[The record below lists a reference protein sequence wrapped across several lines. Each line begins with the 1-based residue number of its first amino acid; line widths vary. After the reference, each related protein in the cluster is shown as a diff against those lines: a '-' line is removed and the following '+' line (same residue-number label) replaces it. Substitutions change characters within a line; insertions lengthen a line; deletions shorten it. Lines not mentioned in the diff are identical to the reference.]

1 MGARD
6 IMVEALPG
14 VFRLFSEEPLLS
26 VQPRGFSRFILSG
39 SVPEHRDPGLRLEC
53 SRGDATAPLAG
64 RSTPWDA
71 FRALEKNLPRGVH
84 ARATEAAEGLEVRL
98 TETIVPA
105 ARLPFT
111 QLFST
116 DLKQRVK
123 RLDDNRFELCG
134 PTGSACLITLKV
146 DTKRSFVAVPKGTS
160 AAATAQRV
168 AAKIPAGY
176 RAEVEGAVICVWKD
190 ADLRTLAA

>member
-1 MGARD
+1 
-6 IMVEALPG
+6 MVEALPG
-14 VFRLFSEEPLLS
+14 VFRLFSEEPMLS
-26 VQPRGFSRFILSG
+26 VQAKGFSRFILSG

-53 SRGDATAPLAG
+53 SRGDATAPLAE

-84 ARATEAAEGLEVRL
+84 ARATDSADGLDVRL

-105 ARLPFT
+105 ARLPAV
-111 QLFST
+111 QVFST

-134 PTGSACLITLKV
+134 PTGAACLITLKV
-146 DTKRSFVAVPKGTS
+146 DARRTIVPVPKGFG
-160 AAATAQRV
+160 AAATASLIAERV
-168 AAKIPAGY
+168 PAGY
-176 RAEVEGAVICVWKD
+176 HAEVDGAVLSVWKN
-190 ADLRTLAA
+190 ADLHTLAA